1 MRSSS
6 SARSVSRSARRASAV
21 DRLDLVGQPAD
32 AAQGDREARVV
43 GERQP
48 DAVALDP
55 AEQVPS
61 GDRRD
66 HGGRLVECAGKL
78 RAGECGL
85 VWHAGHG
92 AHPHEVEVLA
102 DQLGDLDAHRGR
114 EVTAQLDLAVA
125 GQLAEVSH
133 CPTSLDGVPRQPR
146 TSVSV
151 LLWAGT
157 YHRDHHEPT
166 EASTALSSGW
176 LGMSDLICQRA
187 GAGAI
192 RRADDRAYGS
202 ARPTAA
208 AMAARSARA
217 PVWRVIASAA
227 WAQSMPSP
235 STAAAAP
242 TARAAATRPCACGPE
257 VRA

>member
-151 LLWAGT
+151 LLWGL
-157 YHRDHHEPT
+157 EPT
-166 EASTALSSGW
+166 IAITTSLPKRPQLYRLVGSECPTPSA
-176 LGMSDLICQRA
+176 RKR

-242 TARAAATRPCACGPE
+242 TARAAATRPCACGP
-257 VRA
+257 